1 MTRLSMIALAAGLS
15 GLATAAMAQQTNQP
29 PPPSGP
35 YQAGPGRRPGPGYGQ
50 QPATQAQ
57 TEAPKAGEARGAP
70 EAAPPGWG
78 APAAAHGLW
87 LRRSVRRPVRR
98 LRRLSVRRLRGGY
111 PYGGWGGPYGGWGGP
126 YGLGRSLWLR
136 LPYGYGYGPWG
147 DYYGYGYGR
156 NRGGLSG
163 MARSFFGGY

>member
-35 YQAGPGRRPGPGYGQ
+35 YQAGQWSPGYGQ

-78 APAAAHGLW
+78 AP
-87 LRRSVRRPVRR
+87 P
-98 LRRLSVRRLRGGY
+98 
-111 PYGGWGGPYGGWGGP
+111 PP
-126 YGLGRSLWLR
+126 
-136 LPYGYGYGPWG
+136 
-147 DYYGYGYGR
+147 
-156 NRGGLSG
+156 
-163 MARSFFGGY
+163 MA